1 MTVRDELD
9 MLRLRQARRRERP
22 YIVVKAL
29 LLLCFVIVG
38 LGLLQNCCS
47 GTVERQT
54 TEQKKHVTDSIW
66 DGDANAHK
74 RRTN

>member
-22 YIVVKAL
+22 YTIAKVWFVF
-29 LLLCFVIVG
+29 CFVIVG
-38 LGLLQNCCS
+38 LAFAQGCCS